1 MYRPLSTLLSLVA
14 IACMAVAT
22 AVWGAVRTGYA
33 YARQWLDDI
42 SPISIKQPKPKCRAA
57 LVQPKAFVPRLEKR
71 ERPTVTPRW
80 RMCPST

>member
-1 MYRPLSTLLSLVA
+1 MKTSLRSLLA
-14 IACMAVAT
+14 IACLAMAT

-33 YARQWLDDI
+33 YARRWPHDI

-57 LVQPKAFVPRLEKR
+57 LVQPKAFVIRMEKR